1 MVRINKNFV
10 NFMINLFQLMKLVI
24 EYSVYWLV
32 EKVSKLGFL
41 FCEWLLNLLVDEDGD
56 VIGLKDK
63 ESRNTQIQEKIKTR
77 KVYRDGVG
85 FIDERVG

>member
-1 MVRINKNFV
+1 M
-10 NFMINLFQLMKLVI
+10 
-24 EYSVYWLV
+24 
-32 EKVSKLGFL
+32 
-41 FCEWLLNLLVDEDGD
+41 DEDGD

-85 FIDERVG
+85 FIDEQV

>member
-1 MVRINKNFV
+1 
-10 NFMINLFQLMKLVI
+10 MINLFELMKLVI

-32 EKVSKLGFL
+32 EKVSLIGFK
-41 FCEWLLNLLVDEDGD
+41 FCEWLLNILVDEDGD

-85 FIDERVG
+85 FIDEQV

>member
-1 MVRINKNFV
+1 
-10 NFMINLFQLMKLVI
+10 MINLFQLMKLVI
-24 EYSVYWLV
+24 EYSVYYLV

-41 FCEWLLNLLVDEDGD
+41 FCEWLLNILVDEDGD

-63 ESRNTQIQEKIKTR
+63 EIRSIKSRNTQIQEKIKTR

>member
-1 MVRINKNFV
+1 MNKNFV
-10 NFMINLFQLMKLVI
+10 NFMINLFELIKLVI

-41 FCEWLLNLLVDEDGD
+41 FCEWLLNQLVDEQGN
-56 VIGLKDK
+56 IRGKSSK
-63 ESRNTQIQEKIKTR
+63 ESRDTQIQDIIEDKTTR

-85 FIDERVG
+85 FIDERMG